1 MSLRSSYFIWQS
13 RFSKDRILPNLGVG
27 QQTNVFRKRKKTAN
41 PQSDQKQL
49 MTDQVRTEQEEIRRS
64 DRRIYSSV
72 PPPGQ
77 TRACSAT
84 KDSTSGENNVSNPTN
99 LLNLS

>member
-1 MSLRSSYFIWQS
+1 M
-13 RFSKDRILPNLGVG
+13 
-27 QQTNVFRKRKKTAN
+27 FRDPGKRKKTAN
-41 PQSDQKQL
+41 LQSDQKQL
-49 MTDQVRTEQEEIRRS
+49 MTDQVRTEQEELRRS

-84 KDSTSGENNVSNPTN
+84 KDSTSGEKNCAQSNESAQLESMSADQEQEDLEKLFLEELEN
-99 LLNLS
+99 LM